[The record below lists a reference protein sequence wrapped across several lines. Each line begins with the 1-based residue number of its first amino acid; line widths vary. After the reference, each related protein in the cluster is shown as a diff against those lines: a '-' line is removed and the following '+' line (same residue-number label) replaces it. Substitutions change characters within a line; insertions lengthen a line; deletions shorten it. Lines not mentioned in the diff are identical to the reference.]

1 MIQSTR
7 KATREQTKQHNNRLV
22 LSTIYQQGEVSRAD
36 IARTTHLTATTVSSI
51 VVDYLEKGLVAET
64 GSKLLARGKPATLL
78 SVVDDAYHLIG
89 LDLARSE
96 FQGAVMNLRGEKIHQ
111 AGIPIE
117 GQTGEAALNLVYN
130 LIDQLLEKVESPLLG
145 IGIAAP
151 GIIDAENGIVR
162 YAVNFGWYDLPL
174 QDLLTERYD
183 FPVQMANDNHVA
195 VLAEQ
200 TFGNHTSNQDLVV
213 LKVGHGVGA
222 GIILNGQL
230 FYGAGHGAG
239 EIGHVR
245 VVEDGEL
252 CSCGNHGCL
261 ETITSSR
268 ALVKRAQ
275 TIAENDPNSPLHQFA
290 LNLEEMKIADVVHA
304 FNVGDPALQTLVE
317 ETGDALGL
325 ALANVV
331 GVLSVST
338 ILVAGSVAGFGEPL
352 LERMQTAVNTSSL
365 SHVASHTQI
374 ELASLDQNI
383 VLLGTTALLLSQEL
397 GVM

>member
-174 QDLLTERYD
+174 QDLLTERYG

-200 TFGNHTSNQDLVV
+200 TFGNHKSSQDLVV
-213 LKVGHGVGA
+213 LKVGHGIGA

-239 EIGHVR
+239 EIGHVK
-245 VVEDGEL
+245 VMEDGEL
-252 CSCGNHGCL
+252 CSCENHGCL

-268 ALVKRAQ
+268 AIVKRAQ

-290 LNLEEMKIADVVHA
+290 PNLEEMKIADVVKA
-304 FNVGDPALQTLVE
+304 FEVDDPALQTLVE

-338 ILVAGSVAGFGEPL
+338 ILVAGSVAGFGQPL
-352 LERMQTAVNTSSL
+352 LERMQTAVNNSSL

>member
-78 SVVDDAYHLIG
+78 SVVDNAYHLIG

-111 AGIPIE
+111 VGIPIE